1 MSCTAKLHIQ
11 GNKTEEKGL
20 KVLSYNMS
28 FSQNVGSKG
37 EAMSEVRPGLINIS
51 VQDTNDAE
59 LIQWMVGTDM
69 RKDGKISIAGVI
81 ATGPH
86 KSIDFHDGVLV
97 SYDESF
103 TDNTD
108 TIINLSI
115 SARKITVNGI
125 SHEMVWEALF
135 GE

>member
-1 MSCTAKLHIQ
+1 MSCTAQLHIQ

-20 KVLSYNMS
+20 KILSYNMS
-28 FSQNVGSKG
+28 FSQDVGTKG
-37 EAMSEVRPGLINIS
+37 EVMSEVRPGLINIS

-59 LIQWMVGTDM
+59 LIHWMVGNDI
-69 RKDGKISIAGVI
+69 RKNGKISLSGVI

-86 KSIDFHDGVLV
+86 KSIDFEDGVLV
-97 SYDESF
+97 SYNESF

-115 SARKITVNGI
+115 SARKITINGI
-125 SHEMVWEALF
+125 SHEMTWEALS
-135 GE
+135 ED